1 MMDERCAGI
10 IGTRAILSDTQNTG
24 DKGVTDSDKDRVI
37 GRVVWRT
44 ERYSSPRRGCSKR
57 EADAESGQL
66 LDGWSR
72 PKTGNWSVGLAQ

>member
-1 MMDERCAGI
+1 MDERCAGI

-44 ERYSSPRRGCSKR
+44 ERYSSPRRGCSK
-57 EADAESGQL
+57 EANANSGQI